1 MQHWADLAPQKP
13 TAVAVL
19 LLNIPAI
26 SVVPAKWLPLLILF
40 PPFLGGNCGQAHKEF
55 PVLSL
60 ASRQCDTVAA
70 LQTGMNTKLVVNI
83 SS

>member
-13 TAVAVL
+13 TAAAVL
-19 LLNIPAI
+19 LLNIPAFA
-26 SVVPAKWLPLLILF
+26 VLPAKWLPLFILL

-60 ASRQCDTVAA
+60 ASRQCDRHEYEVSLEYFIVT
-70 LQTGMNTKLVVNI
+70 
-83 SS
+83 